1 MKVGELFSGVG
12 GFSLGFE
19 AAGIE
24 TAWHCEIDPD
34 ARAVLQRHWP
44 DVPCYDDVT
53 TINGADLE
61 PVDIITFG
69 SPCQDLSIAGNRH
82 GLDGARS
89 NLFFEACRIIEEMRH
104 ATGFQY
110 PRYAV
115 WENVH
120 GSLSSKK
127 GADFERVLDELAYLG
142 PVVIEWHVLNA
153 LNFGVAQRR
162 RRVFVIACFD
172 PRIERVGEIL
182 PVAESVRRDS
192 KARKAAQP
200 GTAGAARGG
209 PIAAGGVVQGL
220 TCSYGKGGP
229 DDNKAQAGWLVPDHV
244 GPLLAAG
251 NGNRGHRV
259 GAEEAASGH
268 IIPESVP
275 ALTAPLHGQRYD
287 DQQSQQLI
295 ACGLSENQRGELYL
309 NEDHVRAINIGGGKP
324 GQGYPA
330 IAYSI
335 YPESG
340 QGADLRATE
349 ATVAPTISSTDGEKM
364 TDRGI
369 RVVDHMHVPEDEVG
383 ACEKTGRSE
392 EALQVLRN
400 PLEAEAV
407 PEREAGRLDRV
418 PAEEVLRPRVH
429 ALGVR
434 RLTPLECERLQGWP
448 DDHTRWRADGSEV
461 KDSAR
466 YRMIGNG
473 VVAPVTRWIGKHL
486 MRVESEL

>member
-19 AAGIE
+19 AVGIE
-24 TAWHCEIDPD
+24 TAWHCEVDKD

-53 TINGADLE
+53 TIRGHELE
-61 PVDIITFG
+61 PVDVITFG

-82 GLDGARS
+82 GLEGTRS
-89 NLFFEACRIIEEMRH
+89 NLFFEACRIIEEMRN
-104 ATGFQY
+104 ATDFRF

-127 GADFERVLDELAYLG
+127 GADFARVLDELADLG
-142 PVVIEWHVLNA
+142 AVVIEWHVLNA

-182 PVAESVRRDS
+182 PVAESVRRDP

-200 GTAGAARGG
+200 GTAGAPRNG
-209 PIAAGGVVQGL
+209 PIAASGVVQGL
-220 TCSYGKGGP
+220 TQGLGSGGP
-229 DDNKAQAGWLVPDHV
+229 DAQHAQAGWLVPDHV

-251 NGNRGHRV
+251 DGNRGHRV

-275 ALTAPLHGQRYD
+275 ALTSPQHGARYD
-287 DQQSQQLI
+287 DQESQQLVV
-295 ACGLSENQRGELYL
+295 AGLSQNQRGEVYL
-309 NEDHVRAINIGGGKP
+309 NEEHVRALAAGGGIP
-324 GQGYPA
+324 GQGYAA

-349 ATVAPTISSTDGEKM
+349 TTVAPTISSTDGEKM

-383 ACEKTGRSE
+383 VCEEPGHPVE
-392 EALQVLRN
+392 EVQVLRN
-400 PLEAEAV
+400 PPEAETLRGA
-407 PEREAGRLDRV
+407 PGGLGRLPD
-418 PAEEVLRPRVH
+418 EEVLRPGVH

-448 DDHTRWRADGSEV
+448 DHHTRLRADGSEIA
-461 KDSAR
+461 DSAR

-486 MRVESEL
+486 LRVDGLL